1 MTYSSERLAGRHG
14 RGPRSNPRGLTA
26 ISKMNRNKM
35 FVDTAQDVMRY
46 LMDTRP
52 DLMNGISV
60 DMALLPMDDIAPGGG
75 GRWTA
80 TPARRHVVLYRLP
93 IERLTRL
100 HRADDWHRRN
110 NIETTV
116 IEAIAE
122 LLAMDPYDLA
132 PGRYFPH
139 A

>member
-1 MTYSSERLAGRHG
+1 
-14 RGPRSNPRGLTA
+14 
-26 ISKMNRNKM
+26 MNRNKM

-46 LMDTRP
+46 LMETRP
-52 DLMNGISV
+52 DVMSGISV
-60 DMALLPMDDIAPGGG
+60 DMALLPVDDVPLSGG
-75 GRWTA
+75 GRWTV

-100 HRADDWHRRN
+100 HRQDDWHRRN

-116 IEAIAE
+116 FEAIAE
-122 LLAMDPYDLA
+122 LVGVDPYDLA

>member
-1 MTYSSERLAGRHG
+1 MAIFGERARSRHG
-14 RGPRSNPRGLTA
+14 RGPRSNPRGVSS
-26 ISKMNRNKM
+26 IHSMDRNRL
-35 FVDTAQDVMRY
+35 FVDSAQDVMAY
-46 LMDTRP
+46 LMETRP
-52 DLMNGISV
+52 NLMTGLRV
-60 DMALLPMDDIAPGGG
+60 DMALLPAGDIPLGGD
-75 GRWTA
+75 GRWSISR
-80 TPARRHVVLYRLP
+80 PKRHVIVYRLP

-100 HRADDWHRRN
+100 HKQDDWHRRN

-116 IEAIAE
+116 IEAIAD

>member
-1 MTYSSERLAGRHG
+1 VTDSSERRAGRHG
-14 RGPRSNPRGLTA
+14 RGPRSTPRGLTA
-26 ISKMNRNKM
+26 ISRMNRNKM

-46 LMDTRP
+46 LMETRP
-52 DLMNGISV
+52 DVMNGISV
-60 DMALLPMDDIAPGGG
+60 DMALLPVDDVPLGGG
-75 GRWTA
+75 GRWTV

-100 HRADDWHRRN
+100 HRQDDWHRRN

-116 IEAIAE
+116 FEAIAE
-122 LLAMDPYDLA
+122 LVGVDPYDLA